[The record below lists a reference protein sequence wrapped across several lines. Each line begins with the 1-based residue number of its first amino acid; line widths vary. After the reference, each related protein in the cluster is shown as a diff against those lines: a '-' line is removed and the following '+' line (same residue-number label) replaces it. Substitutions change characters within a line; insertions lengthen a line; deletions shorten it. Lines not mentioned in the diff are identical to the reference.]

1 MKELNN
7 IQTEIL
13 RKFMYNEKLKYN
25 QIWDKNICTSS
36 NFDYHL
42 KILINNGILKKQ
54 NDYYILTS
62 EGTSLVT
69 SIDGVSIKNKK
80 KSIVCSFIL
89 AVNDNNKILFSIR
102 KKQPYFDHLN
112 IPGGKQE
119 YGEFSDFTGKRE
131 FEEETGLKCDTKLMM
146 ITEKMTINLD
156 ENNSVEHQIL
166 GYFYLGYNIKGK
178 LIKKTREGNNIWI
191 KLEDL
196 KKYKRFPDLDFIIP
210 YIINRK
216 NLIKIAQI
224 KRFRKNNEFV
234 DIKINELN

>member
-1 MKELNN
+1 MKELNK

-25 QIWDKNICTSS
+25 QIWSKNICSSS

-54 NDYYILTS
+54 DEYYILTS
-62 EGTSLVT
+62 EGTSVVT
-69 SIDGVSIKNKK
+69 SIDGVLIKDKK
-80 KSIVCSFIL
+80 KPVVCSFIL
-89 AVNDNNKILFSIR
+89 AVNENNKILFSIR

-119 YGEFSDFTGKRE
+119 YGEFSDHTGIRE

-156 ENNSVEHQIL
+156 EENSVEHQIL
-166 GYFYLGYNIKGK
+166 GYFYLGYNIKGN
-178 LIKKTREGNNIWI
+178 LIEKTREGENIWI
-191 KLEDL
+191 ELEDL
-196 KKYKRFPDLDFIIP
+196 KKYKRFPDLDFIVP
-210 YIINRK
+210 YMLNKK
-216 NLIKIAQI
+216 NPIKIAQI
-224 KRFRKNNEFV
+224 KRFRKGGEFV
-234 DIKINELN
+234 DIEIKEMN